1 MTFCW
6 EFHCLYEFLLW
17 TIFWMLFDVL
27 FACAFG
33 IYAIMR
39 IFRQNL
45 TWRLLGTRKVRKISQ
60 QPLLAPSPIRQKKTT
75 RDVWGSCLSNWRRPL
90 RDFGEL
96 LRWELQQPSRWRL
109 VLAIEVNR
117 LTRDH
122 RQGMKD
128 QSILWFSQLKQGET
142 LENHLPL
149 PQTAS
154 NSIGLLVNQAPVNN
168 SI

>member
-1 MTFCW
+1 
-6 EFHCLYEFLLW
+6 
-17 TIFWMLFDVL
+17 MLFDVL

-33 IYAIMR
+33 IYANSQAKFDM
-39 IFRQNL
+39 

-60 QPLLAPSPIRQKKTT
+60 QPLLAPSPISQKKTT

>member
-1 MTFCW
+1 
-6 EFHCLYEFLLW
+6 
-17 TIFWMLFDVL
+17 MLFDVL

-39 IFRQNL
+39 IPRQIL
-45 TWRLLGTRKVRKISQ
+45 TWLGGCLGLENFDKFLNNHFW
-60 QPLLAPSPIRQKKTT
+60 PLHQSAKKKT

-128 QSILWFSQLKQGET
+128 LSILWFSQLKQGET
-142 LENHLPL
+142 LENHLPF

-154 NSIGLLVNQAPVNN
+154 NSIGLLVNQAPVNH